1 MDFYSGFVY
10 SMLDIPQELFTP
22 IFAMARIVGWGA
34 HRMEELINVDKIIRP
49 AYRSIVVPR
58 VYESLKDRST
68 PRISHKEDHHLQ
80 LTMKDESC

>member
-1 MDFYSGFVY
+1 
-10 SMLDIPQELFTP
+10 MLGIPQELFTP
-22 IFAMARIVGWGA
+22 IFAMARIVGWSA

-49 AYRSIVVPR
+49 AYQSIVVPK

-68 PRISHKEDHHLQ
+68 LRISHKEEQKLK